1 MSGFTP
7 YAFSD
12 QQLADVRR
20 FCGYPAIGDGNVVFP
35 FPWIMRQYLALEYRL
50 QHLSQTDGAT
60 LVSQYLAPLYAVE
73 QSLGSVWQN
82 LDTEQA
88 AVWTHNANEQRDK
101 EAAFGYWRRRLCA
114 FLQVPP
120 GPELSAGGTA
130 SSMRLV
136 V

>member
-1 MSGFTP
+1 MSGFNS
-7 YAFSD
+7 YVFGD
-12 QQLADVRR
+12 QQLADIRR

-50 QHLSQTDGAT
+50 QRLSETDGTT
-60 LVSQYLAPLYAVE
+60 LVAQYLTPLYAIE
-73 QSLGSVWQN
+73 QSLAAVYQN
-82 LDTEQA
+82 LDTAQA

-101 EAAFGYWRRRLCA
+101 VASFTWWRRRLCA

-120 GPELSAGGTA
+120 GPELSAPEGT
-130 SSMRLV
+130 MRMV